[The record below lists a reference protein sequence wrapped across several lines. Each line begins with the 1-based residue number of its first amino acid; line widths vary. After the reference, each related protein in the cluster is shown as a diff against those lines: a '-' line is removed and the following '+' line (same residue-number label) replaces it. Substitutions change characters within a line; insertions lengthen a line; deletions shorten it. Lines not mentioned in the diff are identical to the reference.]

1 MHTANRVSRNFVK
14 NHGRSKYR
22 AMLIALQNQENGQ
35 VIADMIGVS
44 RERVRQY
51 KDTFGDTTYTLHGQ
65 SLEVF
70 HAHHRDHWEKGER

>member
-22 AMLIALQNQENGQ
+22 AMLVALHKQENGQ

-44 RERVRQY
+44 RERIRQY
-51 KDTFGDTTYTLHGQ
+51 KDTLGNTTYTLHAQ

-70 HAHHRDHWEKGER
+70 HAHHRDNWQEGQR